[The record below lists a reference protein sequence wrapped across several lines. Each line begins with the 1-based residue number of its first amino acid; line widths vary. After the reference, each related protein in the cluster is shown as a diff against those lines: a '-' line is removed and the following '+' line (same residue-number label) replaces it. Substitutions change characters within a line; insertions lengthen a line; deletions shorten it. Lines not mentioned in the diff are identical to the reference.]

1 LPDGAAISR
10 ECDEAAE
17 ERQRSRRAVIRHGSR
32 RNLRNAGQGF
42 RAARRAFGAFALP
55 SRVRRMTET
64 EAFLDLEY
72 HYDEGIANTGRIMQI
87 SDRNDPSRR
96 RRLRLRFLGGNPP
109 PSRIPQSRKD
119 NGCEPGP
126 NEGLRI

>member
-1 LPDGAAISR
+1 
-10 ECDEAAE
+10 
-17 ERQRSRRAVIRHGSR
+17 
-32 RNLRNAGQGF
+32 
-42 RAARRAFGAFALP
+42 
-55 SRVRRMTET
+55 MTET

-72 HYDEGIANTGRIMQI
+72 HYDEGFANTGRIIQI

-96 RRLRLRFLGGNPP
+96 RQLRLRFLGSNPPP

-126 NEGLRI
+126 NQGVRDLAPSERPEGGVEAIHPNDVEGPPGPDRPPPPPQPSKRL